1 MSTFHSFCRVAALLL
16 PAAYSHAQIMSY
28 PAKPV
33 RSIVATPPGGPY
45 DETARAIG
53 PRLTAIW
60 GQQVIVDN
68 RPGAAN
74 IIGATTAAKSPPDG
88 YTFFLA
94 NVASQAITP
103 ALRKNLPYDP
113 QRDFAPVTLM
123 LSSPLVIVVH
133 PSMPAKT
140 IRDLVNLAR
149 ARPGSLNYAS
159 AGVGNLQHLAM
170 EMLQSA
176 ATIRMNHVPYK
187 GSAQASVDLIAGHVD
202 LMFANIT
209 AQIVEFH
216 VTNKMRM
223 IGVTSPE
230 RIELTPEIPTINEQ
244 GLRGFA
250 SQSFFGIYAPTK
262 TPAAIVE
269 RINSVTNEAL
279 ADRSF
284 SEKLLKAGYETR
296 RGLTPTQS
304 MSYMKE
310 EIDKWRP
317 IMASIEQKKE

>member
-1 MSTFHSFCRVAALLL
+1 MTSPNSLRLASALLLL
-16 PAAYSHAQIMSY
+16 PAAFSHAQTAAY

-33 RSIVATPPGGPY
+33 RIIVATPPGGPY
-45 DETARAIG
+45 DETARAIA

-74 IIGATTAAKSPPDG
+74 IIGASTAAKSPPDG

-123 LSSPLVIVVH
+123 LSSPLVLVVH
-133 PSMPAKT
+133 PSMPAKSVK
-140 IRDLVNLAR
+140 DLVSLAR
-149 ARPGSLNYAS
+149 AKAGSLNYAS

-176 ATIRMNHVPYK
+176 AAIRMNHVPYK

-202 LMFANIT
+202 LMFANIAGAMAHIKSNRIRAIAVSSAKGST
-209 AQIVEFH
+209 LLPEVPAVAKSYPQFD
-216 VTNKMRM
+216 VTTWMALLAPAGTSRDIINKVGGDVNR
-223 IGVTSPE
+223 VLKSPE
-230 RIELTPEIPTINEQ
+230 MQERFVSLGQEVIAGSPEQVAE
-244 GLRGFA
+244 
-250 SQSFFGIYAPTK
+250 YARRDSARY
-262 TPAAIVE
+262 AALI
-269 RINSVTNEAL
+269 RDI
-279 ADRSF
+279 D
-284 SEKLLKAGYETR
+284 LKPE
-296 RGLTPTQS
+296 
-304 MSYMKE
+304 
-310 EIDKWRP
+310 
-317 IMASIEQKKE
+317 

>member
-1 MSTFHSFCRVAALLL
+1 MSTVNTFCLVATLLL
-16 PAAYSHAQIMSY
+16 PAALSHAQTMSY

-33 RSIVATPPGGPY
+33 RIIVATPPGGPY

-176 ATIRMNHVPYK
+176 AAIRMNHVPYK

-202 LMFANIT
+202 LMFANIAGAMVHIKGNRIRAIAVSAAKGST
-209 AQIVEFH
+209 LLPDLPAVAKTYPQFD
-216 VTNKMRM
+216 VTTWMALLAPAGTPRDIINKVSADVNRVLKSADMQERFVSLGQEV
-223 IGVTSPE
+223 IAGPPEQVTE
-230 RIELTPEIPTINEQ
+230 
-244 GLRGFA
+244 
-250 SQSFFGIYAPTK
+250 YARRDGARY
-262 TPAAIVE
+262 AAIIRE
-269 RINSVTNEAL
+269 INL
-279 ADRSF
+279 AP
-284 SEKLLKAGYETR
+284 E
-296 RGLTPTQS
+296 
-304 MSYMKE
+304 
-310 EIDKWRP
+310 
-317 IMASIEQKKE
+317 